1 MTACLIQSSDA
12 DVYAH
17 MLDVTAENIG
27 AFCRRHNLA
36 YRSFRGLKRGHW
48 QWHSCF
54 NRIYIF
60 EELIAEGHDGWVLYL
75 DADAFVVDM
84 DFPIGE
90 YLDARN
96 EYAGIVVHAGAT
108 PAYWDIN
115 NGVMFLN
122 LKTEVAK
129 LIVRDWSRRHQEI
142 LEEPEYLSRERP
154 TYFGDQRLLQHV
166 LRDNPLWFDSLLVE
180 SQEIMNSMHA
190 TFIRHHLRAFT
201 PDFGLRLA
209 AIREEV
215 DDIMKRHS
223 AEQQAVLPNSDC
235 SDIVPG

>member
-1 MTACLIQSSDA
+1 MTTCVIQSSDA
-12 DVYAH
+12 DVYAR

-27 AFCRRHNLA
+27 AFCRHHNLVH
-36 YRSFRGLKRGHW
+36 RSFRGLKRGHW

-75 DADAFVVDM
+75 DADAFVVDI
-84 DFPIGE
+84 DFPIAE
-90 YLDARN
+90 YLEARN

-166 LRDNPLWFDSLLVE
+166 LRDNPLWFDQLLVE
-180 SQEIMNSMHA
+180 TQKIMNSMHA

-201 PDFGLRLA
+201 PDFGMRLD
-209 AIREEV
+209 AIRKDV
-215 DDIMKRHS
+215 DDVMKRY
-223 AEQQAVLPNSDC
+223 APEKPALLPNSDC
-235 SDIVPG
+235 SDIVPV